1 MSERLSESGKLRRVG
16 ESLASLFRL
25 KRNDSP
31 QYTEDDWRSKLEPA
45 GEDPAPWVDDAV
57 GLWPLQELRAGLTN
71 YTGPGNLGDLS
82 HMSELELAEE

>member
-1 MSERLSESGKLRRVG
+1 MSERLSSFSRLSKIGEALAELLR
-16 ESLASLFRL
+16 A

-31 QYTEDDWRSKLEPA
+31 QFEEDDWRSKLEPA

-71 YTGPGNLGDLS
+71 YSGPGNLGDLS